1 MASGGNIGPKIG
13 IEGEAQF
20 KREIAQINTSLKTM
34 GTEMDKVT
42 SAFIGNEKSMDAL
55 TSKNEVLQKKMDE
68 LNKKADAQRARLS
81 ELDSQG
87 VDPTSASY
95 QKLVQDLNK
104 TETEMNKTEAEIKR
118 NTSEMDN
125 LGNETEQTAQSLDK
139 GGDAAKRMGDNLK
152 ANLLSE
158 AIVAGV
164 KALADGIKKLG
175 SAILDAADKA
185 DELNTLSVKTG
196 IAVEDLQKFQY
207 ASGTIDVSVETLAG
221 SMSKLTKN
229 MSSAASGSGAA
240 ADAFKK
246 LGVEVTNSDGSFR
259 DRNEVFN
266 ETIAALGQ
274 ISDETERD
282 ATAMAIFGKS
292 AQELNPLIKGGAEAL
307 QELGDYAEESGLIL
321 SGEAL
326 ESLSQ
331 LSDSFDILKQTVSLA
346 GQQFLSQFAG
356 PLTEAIDTVTRYVT
370 RLVEAF
376 KEGGIE
382 GLASE
387 VGEVA
392 TQIANSLTKA
402 LPQIVEFGT
411 KVIISIVEGI
421 VSMLPDVVESAIT
434 IVTTLAESIAEA
446 LPELIPVAV
455 QAILE
460 LVDTLTNPD
469 SISNLVD
476 AAIAITIALANGL
489 IEALPQLIA
498 KAPEIIANLVSAIIE
513 NVPKLLE
520 AAVEIIG
527 MLAKGIIENLAKI
540 GEAAGEIIVTIAQGV
555 IDLVSDLWE
564 TGKSIVEGIWQGIS
578 NTANWLWEQVKGF
591 FGGLLDKITEFL
603 GIHSP
608 STVFANLVGKN
619 MALGIGVGFD
629 KTMDKVANDMMA
641 AIPTPEIGVNAAG
654 LVSES
659 GTFGGAEGGVLEIV
673 VPVTL
678 DGVEC
683 GRGLYRYILG
693 EGNRLGPAMV
703 M

>member
-68 LNKKADAQRARLS
+68 LNKKADVQRTRLA

-175 SAILDAADKA
+175 SAILDAAADA
-185 DELNTLSVKTG
+185 DELASLSVKTG
-196 IAVEDLQKFQY
+196 IATDELQKFKY
-207 ASGTIDVSVETLAG
+207 ASESIDVSVDTLTG
-221 SMSKLTKN
+221 SYTKLTKQ
-229 MSSAASGSGAA
+229 MASAASGTGAA

-246 LGVEVTNSDGSFR
+246 LGVEVKNSDGSFR
-259 DRNEVFN
+259 DRNEVFQ

-274 ISDETERD
+274 IPDEVERD
-282 ATAMAIFGKS
+282 AMAMEIFGKS

-307 QELGDYAEESGLIL
+307 QELGQQAEEAGLIL
-321 SGEAL
+321 SEEQIG
-326 ESLSQ
+326 SLAELNDKYDQ
-331 LSDSFDILKQTVSLA
+331 LKQTVSMVGQGMLA
-346 GQQFLSQFAG
+346 SFAG
-356 PLTEAIDTVTRYVT
+356 PLTSAIETLIGYVE
-370 RLVEAF
+370 RLSAAF
-376 KEGGIE
+376 KKGGFAE
-382 GLASE
+382 M
-387 VGEVA
+387 A
-392 TQIANSLTKA
+392 TEAGTIITEITQKLTQM
-402 LPQIVEFGT
+402 LPSIVEFGT
-411 KVIISIVEGI
+411 KMVLSIVEGI

-540 GEAAGEIIVTIAQGV
+540 GEAAGEIIGRVVSGV

-629 KTMDKVANDMMA
+629 KTMDQVANDMMS

-654 LVSES
+654 LVSGS
-659 GTFGGAEGGVLEIV
+659 DTFGGAEGGVLEIV

-678 DGVEC
+678 DGIEC
-683 GRGLYRYILG
+683 GRGLYRYIIG

-703 M
+703 V